1 MEFTGP
7 YFHNGSHQFYARSAD
22 FPGAGNLGN
31 GIGNIN
37 LSQTGQ
43 TAVVAFLKALSDD
56 RVRFQQAPFDH
67 PSLCVSNGQ
76 ALDKWA
82 LVLEVGK
89 SGLGVPLQTFQELL
103 TGIGNDGTRA
113 NTMTTSCTP

>member
-1 MEFTGP
+1 MIAD
-7 YFHNGSHQFYARSAD
+7 QIRYAAGGDHAD
-22 FPGAGNLGN
+22 KRRRRQRRGESNRLPICRARDVCAQPGRAVEEAEIV
-31 GIGNIN
+31 GIY
-37 LSQTGQ
+37 S
-43 TAVVAFLKALSDD
+43 
-56 RVRFQQAPFDH
+56 
-67 PSLCVSNGQ
+67 
-76 ALDKWA
+76 WA